1 LNIFKN
7 SNTGSVIP
15 PLKYDENKL
24 FLQIAAGDAVAF
36 RLLFDLYKGK
46 LFSFAWQL
54 CHSAVDAEEVVQ
66 DVFLKLWEQREKL
79 LEVSFP
85 QKYIYT
91 MTRNRTLDLLGKI
104 ARDERMIREV
114 WVNMVQSANS
124 TEQLLYAEE
133 SRKLIQAALSQ
144 LSEKKQ
150 TIFALSRK
158 EGLSHQEIADR
169 LNIPVQTVKNIIT
182 EVLKHIQY
190 FLAQH
195 SEILS
200 IVFCLPTVSLLL

>member
-1 LNIFKN
+1 M
-7 SNTGSVIP
+7 IP
-15 PLKYDENKL
+15 PAKYDENRL
-24 FLQIAAGDAVAF
+24 FLQIAAGDESAF
-36 RLLFDLYKGK
+36 RLLFDLYKRQ

-66 DVFLKLWEQREKL
+66 DIFLKLWEQREKL
-79 LEVSFP
+79 SEVSFP
-85 QKYIYT
+85 RKYIYT
-91 MTRNRTLDLLGKI
+91 MARNRALDLLGKI
-104 ARDERMIREV
+104 ARDDRMIREV
-114 WVNMVQSANS
+114 WVNMTQSANP

-133 SRKLIQAALSQ
+133 SRKLIQEALSQ

-158 EGLSHQEIADR
+158 EGLSHQEIAIR
-169 LNIPVQTVKNIIT
+169 LNLSVQTVKNIIT

-190 FLAQH
+190 ILSQH

-200 IVFCLPTVSLLL
+200 IVFWLPTAYVLF